1 MLLHGWAG
9 GFHPRRMTHVLTR
22 RTLGKAA
29 LPFACALAAPRG
41 TRAAPAAVRVGYQ
54 KMGALVILRQQP
66 DRLALLGAP
75 VEWVE
80 FSSGPPMLEA
90 LNAGAVDF
98 AAVGDTP
105 PLFAQAAGAD
115 LLYVGG
121 QPLSG
126 TAEGVLVAD
135 ASPIRSVPDLRGK
148 RLAFTKGSSAHAT
161 VVRLLAAAGLAP
173 SDVERVY
180 LQPPDAA
187 AAFRSGAL
195 DAWAV
200 WDPFFAVGQLEPGA
214 RVLATAAAL
223 PQTSNFF
230 MASRRFATERAPLL
244 LGLLDAVNGVA
255 EWAAA
260 NPDALVQAMAAVTGV
275 PLPAQR
281 LAALRGTY
289 AVQAMDDAIVARQQS
304 LADDFARLRIIPAR
318 VDVRAIVWTPP
329 RQVTG
334 ASQ

>member
-1 MLLHGWAG
+1 MLLRGRVG
-9 GFHPRRMTHVLTR
+9 GFHLSGMTHALTR
-22 RTLGKAA
+22 RTLGKAVLS
-29 LPFACALAAPRG
+29 LPWALASPLGA
-41 TRAAPAAVRVGYQ
+41 RAAPAAVRIGYQ
-54 KMGALVILRQQP
+54 KMGALVILRQQG
-66 DRLALLGAP
+66 DRLASLGAP

-80 FSSGPPMLEA
+80 FNSGPPMLEA

-135 ASPIRSVPDLRGK
+135 PSPIRSVADLRGK

-200 WDPFFAVGQLEPGA
+200 WDPFFAVGQLEPGS
-214 RVLATAAAL
+214 RVLATAASVA
-223 PQTSNFF
+223 QTSNFF

-244 LGLLDAVNGVA
+244 LGLLDAINGVA

-260 NPDALVQAMAAVTGV
+260 NPDALAQAMASVTGV

-289 AVQAMDDAIVARQQS
+289 AVQAMDEGIVARQQS
-304 LADDFARLRIIPAR
+304 LADDFAQFHVIPSR

-329 RQVTG
+329 RQITG
-334 ASQ
+334 ASR